1 MSKKKKFPVA
11 PLLITVIL
19 IAVSATVLLTQ
30 ANKDPNEPIVNDRQT
45 LTDAN
50 DLNLLENSTVTF
62 RNLIEQGD
70 QALQNRDFGSALSQ
84 YLAAYQLEKTS
95 LIPYNKII
103 NVYLI
108 SENYDVALQNIN
120 LVSKLAPLNPDVLIA
135 QTRYYLSK
143 NDTLAAEQALN
154 KLNPATEKINF
165 YKIIYNI
172 VIEHHDRAKE
182 LTNTLAEQVS
192 DPELKTQIA
201 NIKKAYDLYGT
212 FESGNEAYLNT
223 LLGQVLV
230 NIGEY
235 KLARNLFYK
244 AIEKSND
251 FRDAWIGIG
260 YAFLQ
265 IKNYPQAE
273 DALDRAKKAD
283 PYKPEIYFYQALVN
297 EEMGNFKRAL
307 GLLTQAKNYEY
318 SNIVA
323 ISEHLASNYYAL
335 GQYDHAIPHY
345 EAVISAK
352 KVPIKYF
359 VAPIWIHLEQTKNL
373 DKALLIAKKA
383 LQQYPN
389 QAESYNYLGW
399 VYLYRNELDL
409 AKNNLNQAITNN
421 PQLAAAYL
429 NFGLLFKEQKKY
441 DGALQYLQKAAQ
453 LAQLT
458 KDTSILA
465 RANQET
471 AIIQQML
478 APTNN

>member
-182 LTNTLAEQVS
+182 LTNTLAE
-192 DPELKTQIA
+192 
-201 NIKKAYDLYGT
+201 
-212 FESGNEAYLNT
+212 
-223 LLGQVLV
+223 
-230 NIGEY
+230 IG
-235 KLARNLFYK
+235 
-244 AIEKSND
+244 
-251 FRDAWIGIG
+251 
-260 YAFLQ
+260 
-265 IKNYPQAE
+265 
-273 DALDRAKKAD
+273 RAH
-283 PYKPEIYFYQALVN
+283 V
-297 EEMGNFKRAL
+297 
-307 GLLTQAKNYEY
+307 
-318 SNIVA
+318 
-323 ISEHLASNYYAL
+323 
-335 GQYDHAIPHY
+335 
-345 EAVISAK
+345 
-352 KVPIKYF
+352 
-359 VAPIWIHLEQTKNL
+359 
-373 DKALLIAKKA
+373 
-383 LQQYPN
+383 
-389 QAESYNYLGW
+389 
-399 VYLYRNELDL
+399 
-409 AKNNLNQAITNN
+409 
-421 PQLAAAYL
+421 
-429 NFGLLFKEQKKY
+429 
-441 DGALQYLQKAAQ
+441 
-453 LAQLT
+453 
-458 KDTSILA
+458 
-465 RANQET
+465 
-471 AIIQQML
+471 
-478 APTNN
+478 